1 MLVYVRP
8 SNETLHRARMPGVL
22 DQCRCHFIPFFVGA
36 LRARAPGRFF
46 LGLSIVFIYLL
57 QKVA

>member
-8 SNETLHRARMPGVL
+8 SNEAFHRAHVPGVL
-22 DQCRCHFIPFFVGA
+22 DQCGCHSIPFFVGA

-57 QKVA
+57 QRVA